1 MNQKTKRRKTM
12 NKKEVEGIEKEGIE
26 KVIKEYLKKN
36 LRIES
41 RVRYLDAYSQ
51 PENYLDVYLGEEKIQ
66 EVSLYELDFGR

>member
-1 MNQKTKRRKTM
+1 MFKGKTKRRKKM
-12 NKKEVEGIEKEGIE
+12 SNKEIEGIEKIVE
-26 KVIKEYLKKN
+26 EYLKKN

-41 RVRYLDAYSQ
+41 KVRYIDEYSS

>member
-1 MNQKTKRRKTM
+1 MNQSTRRKNM
-12 NKKEVEGIEKEGIE
+12 NKDDIE
-26 KVIKEYLKKN
+26 KVIEEYLKKN

-41 RVRYLDAYSQ
+41 RVKYIDEYSS

>member
-1 MNQKTKRRKTM
+1 MKTIQIQKRRKTM
-12 NKKEVEGIEKEGIE
+12 NKKEVEGIEK
-26 KVIKEYLKKN
+26 VIKEYLKKN
-36 LRIES
+36 LRMA

>member
-1 MNQKTKRRKTM
+1 MNHLTNQKRRGKTM
-12 NKKEVEGIEKEGIE
+12 NKKEVEGIE

-36 LRIES
+36 LRMES

>member
-1 MNQKTKRRKTM
+1 MKTIQIQKRRRKRM
-12 NKKEVEGIEKEGIE
+12 NKKEVEGIE

-36 LRIES
+36 LRMES
-41 RVRYLDAYSQ
+41 RVRYLDAYSP

>member
-1 MNQKTKRRKTM
+1 MKTIQIQKRRRKTM
-12 NKKEVEGIEKEGIE
+12 NKKGVEGIE

-36 LRIES
+36 LRMGS
-41 RVRYLDAYSQ
+41 RVRYLDAYSS